1 MEHILIENN
10 FCDITYKSEL
20 TPTPIAQLAF
30 AKLQLVWGLIRA
42 NNLLALRARK
52 LCAH

>member
-1 MEHILIENN
+1 MSGHKLFGRTYPAPRVAFRSTILGCGVN
-10 FCDITYKSEL
+10 SH
-20 TPTPIAQLAF
+20 
-30 AKLQLVWGLIRA
+30 